1 MWTPVSRKQKRGSD
15 LFLFLCRAFK
25 INELKTEVTNRLAML
40 EKRVECKCTLA
51 FTLFLS
57 GRLVPVGL
65 FCRSLVP
72 LDLGE
77 IRLASPVTQ
86 LVTDHILPQ
95 LIMPSGLCN
104 AGPQLTII

>member
-51 FTLFLS
+51 FTLRAAGQLLIGTS
-57 GRLVPVGL
+57 GSCKFVLQIFG
-65 FCRSLVP
+65 F
-72 LDLGE
+72 
-77 IRLASPVTQ
+77 
-86 LVTDHILPQ
+86 
-95 LIMPSGLCN
+95 SGLV
-104 AGPQLTII
+104 